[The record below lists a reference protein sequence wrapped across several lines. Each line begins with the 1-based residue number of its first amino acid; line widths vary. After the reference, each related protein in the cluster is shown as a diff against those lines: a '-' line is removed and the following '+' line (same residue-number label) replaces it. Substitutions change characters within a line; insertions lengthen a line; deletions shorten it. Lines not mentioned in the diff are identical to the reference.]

1 MNKRN
6 IKLGAKTIEV
16 ANELLQKPSIKLKKN
31 IKLTRTNTAVTPNK
45 YLISKS
51 KGIKNDKIKDKNE
64 SQTPSKSLTINI
76 IKNEN
81 KNHVINKIFTNIP
94 KKEKSGHNLRYN
106 GQISIY
112 DKNNYSNLPG
122 SVTTSEGIMKKKSEI
137 IKEPKIYFIDI
148 DKYNT
153 ENNLNKNKK
162 SSNKNR
168 YNIERFNGF
177 NNIKEIKYIE
187 NLNNSQF
194 NLSFNN
200 LDILL
205 VERAKFQSKIN
216 IAKRF

>member
-1 MNKRN
+1 
-6 IKLGAKTIEV
+6 
-16 ANELLQKPSIKLKKN
+16 
-31 IKLTRTNTAVTPNK
+31 
-45 YLISKS
+45 
-51 KGIKNDKIKDKNE
+51 
-64 SQTPSKSLTINI
+64 
-76 IKNEN
+76 
-81 KNHVINKIFTNIP
+81 
-94 KKEKSGHNLRYN
+94 
-106 GQISIY
+106 
-112 DKNNYSNLPG
+112 
-122 SVTTSEGIMKKKSEI
+122 MKKKSEI

-153 ENNLNKNKK
+153 ENNLDKNKK